1 MSEPRLRAGSVG
13 YHFADPRVLNVSF
26 GSPQTLLDRDV
37 VLFSPSGFYQ
47 DYRPQPF
54 HAYFEGAWNVGDDD
68 SARLVRDMARR
79 RREFGQLLDLGK
91 TLVLFV
97 PPPERFFVG
106 TGRDEWS
113 GTGRNRQRIRGVA
126 AHSVLSTLPFRLH
139 TEEGAS
145 AELELRGGEPFATF
159 WRANRERMAASAV
172 ITNPPG
178 SPALTIKGT
187 DAVVAS
193 IASEDKG
200 LVVLLP
206 QHLLYGSDDEDLHE
220 DFDDED
226 ADESGPATD
235 PEDVEFLDSLFE
247 LVAALRR
254 DRGDFEVP
262 DWAHVYRL
270 PNESDLVKKLDE
282 AEDEL
287 ARALARV
294 DEGKRALERLRQR
307 KVLFTGSGPAL
318 EALVDEALQAFGFD
332 VVEGPV
338 GRTDRIAKRD
348 DAVAVVEVKGLAKSA
363 AEKNA
368 AQLEKWATEYHI
380 EHGAQP
386 KGILVV
392 NGWRAKAL
400 AERSEAVFPDQMVGF
415 SKGRGHA
422 LVTGLQLLLA
432 WLDVEA
438 HAEKTDVVAQ
448 SLLDAVGVWDRYE
461 DWSNVL
467 TVESVQVS
475 DDI

>member
-1 MSEPRLRAGSVG
+1 MSEPRLKAVSVG
-13 YHFADPRVLNVSF
+13 HHFLDPRVLNISF
-26 GSPQTLLDRDV
+26 GAPQTLLDRDV

-54 HAYFEGAWNVGDDD
+54 QAYFEGAWCVGDDD
-68 SARLVRDMARR
+68 SSRLLRDVERR
-79 RREFGQLLDLGK
+79 RKELGQLLDLGK

-97 PPPERFFVG
+97 PPPERFFAG
-106 TGRDEWS
+106 AGGDEYT
-113 GTGRNRQRIRGVA
+113 GTGRNRTRSRSVA
-126 AHSVLSTLPFRLH
+126 PHSVLSTLPFRLQ
-139 TEEGAS
+139 TDEGAS
-145 AELELRGGEPFATF
+145 SELELRGGEPFASF
-159 WRANRERMAASAV
+159 WSANREGMAASAI

-178 SPALTIKGT
+178 SPALAIKGT

-193 IASEDKG
+193 ISSEGKG

-206 QHLLYGSDDEDLHE
+206 QHLLYGSHVE
-220 DFDDED
+220 DFDDDDDDEGDED
-226 ADESGPATD
+226 GPATD
-235 PEDVEFLDSLFE
+235 PEDAEFLDSLFE

-254 DRGDFEVP
+254 DRGDFDVP
-262 DWAHVYRL
+262 DWAHLYRL
-270 PNESDLVKKLDE
+270 PREPDLVEKLDE
-282 AEDEL
+282 AEDEA
-287 ARALARV
+287 ARALAQV
-294 DEGKRALERLRQR
+294 DERKRALERLRQR

-318 EALVDEALQAFGFD
+318 EALVDEALQALGFD
-332 VVEGPV
+332 VVDGPV
-338 GRTDRIAKRD
+338 GRTDRIAKRG
-348 DAVAVVEVKGLAKSA
+348 DAVAVVEIKGLAKSA

-368 AQLEKWATEYHI
+368 AQLEKWVSEYHI
-380 EHGAQP
+380 KHCVQP
-386 KGILVV
+386 KGVLVV

-400 AERSEAVFPDQMVGF
+400 TTRSEVLFPDQMVGF

-432 WLDVEA
+432 WLDVET
-438 HAEKTDVVAQ
+438 HPEKTEEVAQ